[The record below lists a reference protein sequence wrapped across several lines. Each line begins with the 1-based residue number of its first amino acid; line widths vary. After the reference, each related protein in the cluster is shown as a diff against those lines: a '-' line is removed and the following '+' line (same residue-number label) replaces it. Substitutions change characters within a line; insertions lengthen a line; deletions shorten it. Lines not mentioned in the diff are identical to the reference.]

1 MPELNVVYIAG
12 FNVDKNTGRN
22 KATREKAAA
31 LQGLPGVGQFRFMYP
46 GSSRFRLVAYLK
58 ALFFDLLVLWRMFFV
73 DKNARII
80 QRTTFLPLTNIFLRL
95 RGLSL
100 TYELHTDFKEEIQ
113 YYHVSCLEKLVLHGY
128 VFFERLNLRLAKAVI
143 YNHPVLQ
150 ETMSLK
156 YKKPSIYTYNG
167 ANVHDLVPMD
177 KMNCRDELSLDRE
190 MNYYVFVGSIARW
203 RGVDL
208 LVDIFN
214 GHMGAD
220 DVLLIVGN
228 SAHRYGRKLRDRA
241 AGNARIIFKDEVQ
254 VGEVVKY
261 INAADVCLVPVKPV
275 LTSPGNPL
283 KLYDYI
289 SCGKPVIGQEGVIGC
304 ADEIIKY
311 EVGIVT
317 NFFSASRAAVE
328 MREFCLKQ
336 DAEFFRVNNRRVAVE
351 EVSWE
356 KKMGEWVKFLTATG
370 TTTESI

>member
-1 MPELNVVYIAG
+1 MPELNIVYIAG

-31 LQGLPGVGQFRFMYP
+31 LQGLPGMKRFRFMYP
-46 GSSRFRLVAYLK
+46 ASSRFRLVAYLK
-58 ALFFDLLVLWRMFFV
+58 VLFFDLLVLSRLFFV

-100 TYELHTDFKEEIQ
+100 IYELHTDFKDEIQ
-113 YYHVSCLEKLVLHGY
+113 YYHISWLEKLVLYGY
-128 VFFERLNLRLAKAVI
+128 VFFERLNLRLANAVI

-150 ETMSLK
+150 EMMSLK
-156 YKKPSIYTYNG
+156 YKKPSIFTYNG
-167 ANVHDLVPMD
+167 ANVHDLAPVD
-177 KMNCRDELSLDRE
+177 KMECRSELALDKT
-190 MNYYVFVGSIARW
+190 MNYYVFAGSIARW

-214 GHMGAD
+214 GHMGED

-228 SAHRYGRKLRDRA
+228 SAHEYGRKIRDRA
-241 AGNARIIFKDEVQ
+241 AGNARIIFKDEVE

-261 INAADVCLVPVKPV
+261 INAADVCLVPVKPI

-289 SCGKPVIGQEGVIGC
+289 ACGKPVIGQEGVIGC

-311 EVGIVT
+311 NVGIVT
-317 NFFSASRAAVE
+317 DFYNSSRAAIE
-328 MREFCLKQ
+328 MREFCLKH
-336 DAEFFRVNNRRVAVE
+336 DAQFYTSNNRRVAIE

-356 KKMGEWVKFLTATG
+356 KKMAEWANFFRDAPPNN
-370 TTTESI
+370 I